1 MAQESTPAEEGK
13 TSRYGDFALYGRL
26 LRQARPFWGHLSL
39 VFVLSLVAAPLA
51 LLMPLPL
58 KLVVD
63 NVLGGKALSAFTSG
77 LLPESITATP
87 ESLLTAC
94 VVGIIVIALLIQIHD
109 LITWVY
115 KTWVGERL
123 VLGFRARLFDHLQRL
138 SLTFHTKGDTAD
150 STYRLQFDAPS
161 IQSVSIYGVI
171 PTATAFIKVVALV
184 YVTARIDLTIALIAI
199 AGGPILLGLTQLYR
213 RPLRK
218 RWSAAQTAQS
228 AAMSVVQES
237 LGAVRV
243 VKAFGQEER
252 ENARYRAEA
261 ERGASAAIR
270 AVRAHGTFDLL
281 VGLATGIGAAV
292 ILYVGARHVQEELIT
307 LGELLLVMAYLSQ
320 LFTPLREMGTRLA
333 DMQKGLASAERVFT
347 VLDEER
353 EIEDRPDAQGLER
366 AAGAF
371 TFENV
376 TFAYDPEHPVFREV
390 SLDIPAGSR
399 VGIAGRT
406 GSGKSTL
413 LSLLPRFYDP
423 LKGSVRLDGADLRDL
438 KLRDLRRQ
446 FGIMPQEAV
455 LFSTT
460 IRENIA
466 YGRPGATQAEI
477 VEAAQS
483 AAAHD
488 FIAALPEG
496 YDTPVGDRG
505 ARLSGGERQRVSLA
519 RAFLQDAPI
528 LLLDEPTS
536 ALDSGT
542 EAEVM
547 DAVERL
553 MQGRTAFIIAH
564 RLSTLEGCD
573 VRLQIEDRTVHRRK
587 DVADMVLE

>member
-1 MAQESTPAEEGK
+1 MADDLPK
-13 TSRYGDFALYGRL
+13 PRYGDFALYGRL
-26 LRQARPFWGHLSL
+26 WRQAKPYWGHLGL
-39 VFVLSLVAAPLA
+39 VFLLSLIAAPLA

-63 NVLGGKALSAFTSG
+63 NVLGNKP
-77 LLPESITATP
+77 LPAMLEGVIPASIAASP
-87 ESLLTAC
+87 ESLLMASVITI
-94 VVGIIVIALLIQIHD
+94 VVVALLIQVHE

-138 SLTFHTKGDTAD
+138 SLGFHAKGRTAD

-171 PTATAFIKVVALV
+171 PTLTAFIKVVALV

-199 AGGPILLGLTQLYR
+199 AGGPVLLGLTQLYR
-213 RPLRK
+213 GPLRR
-218 RWSAAQTAQS
+218 RWSAAQRAQS

-252 ENARYRAEA
+252 ENERYRQEA
-261 ERGASAAIR
+261 ERGAIAAVK
-270 AVRAHGTFDLL
+270 AVRAHGVFDLL
-281 VGLATGIGAAV
+281 VGVATGIGAAV
-292 ILYVGARHVQEELIT
+292 ILYVGARHVQDGVIT

-333 DMQKGLASAERVFT
+333 DMQKGLASAERVFG
-347 VLDEER
+347 VLDAER
-353 EIEDRPDAQGLER
+353 AIEDRPDAQPLER
-366 AAGAF
+366 AAGGF
-371 TFENV
+371 TFDGVTFGYDEDHPVFENV
-376 TFAYDPEHPVFREV
+376 NLE
-390 SLDIPAGSR
+390 IPAGSR

-423 LKGSVRLDGADLRDL
+423 QQGTLRLDGIDVRDIRL
-438 KLRDLRRQ
+438 GDLRRQ

-466 YGRPGATQAEI
+466 YGRPGATEEEI
-477 VEAAQS
+477 IAAAKN

-488 FIAALPEG
+488 FIAALPDG
-496 YDTPVGDRG
+496 YDTKLGERGVG
-505 ARLSGGERQRVSLA
+505 LSGGERQRVSLA
-519 RAFLQDAPI
+519 RAFLQDAPV

-536 ALDSGT
+536 ALDTDT
-542 EAEVM
+542 ETAVM

-573 VRLQIEDRTVHRRK
+573 IRLQIEDRGVERRD